1 MVFTIDTLKFIVTYN
16 AGTSMWLLE
25 IEFSYSFGVMLWL
38 KWQIITHS
46 CIAKWG
52 AMGYLQP
59 LAKTA

>member
-38 KWQIITHS
+38 KINSLEGGTNE
-46 CIAKWG
+46 
-52 AMGYLQP
+52 
-59 LAKTA
+59 TN